1 MRNRRGSHTR
11 VSRVTTNRH
20 ASDVLGS
27 VAGMETT
34 ETPDHEGGGVSR
46 AGLLLGAAGL
56 AGAGALAALPGA
68 AQAAPAR
75 GPSQPLHAGR
85 PLQALRKHPHY
96 NRANFER
103 ANAVV
108 TLSDGTREM
117 TARVEH
123 VAPLREA
130 EGERRGSAA
139 WAGGFSVLLKRTK
152 GARLPGGTYTAA
164 ANGKRFSL
172 HVSEIGPGVY
182 QAIINRF
189 TPGGR

>member
-1 MRNRRGSHTR
+1 M
-11 VSRVTTNRH
+11 
-20 ASDVLGS
+20 D
-27 VAGMETT
+27 TT

-56 AGAGALAALPGA
+56 AGAGALAALPHA
-68 AQAAPAR
+68 ASAAPTT
-75 GPSQPLHAGR
+75 GPRRLLHTGR
-85 PLQALRKHPHY
+85 PLAPRRKHPHY
-96 NRANFER
+96 NRANFDR
-103 ANAVV
+103 AKAVV

-117 TARVEH
+117 TARVED

-130 EGERRGSAA
+130 EGARRGSAA
-139 WAGGFSVLLKRTK
+139 WAGGFSVLLQRTR
-152 GARLPGGTYTAA
+152 GARLPGGTYTAR
-164 ANGKRFSL
+164 ANGKRFQL